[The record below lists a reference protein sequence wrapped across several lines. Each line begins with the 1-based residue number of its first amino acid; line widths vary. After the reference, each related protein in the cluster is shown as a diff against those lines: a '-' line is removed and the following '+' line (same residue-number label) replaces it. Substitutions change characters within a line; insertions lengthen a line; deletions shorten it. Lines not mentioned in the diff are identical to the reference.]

1 MKIYLREYLV
11 RLNFE
16 PFYMQTMIIRVAL
29 FLWILCGGPISGP
42 ISYAQQALSYDYPK
56 PVDTR
61 TKAIQNQEKKTWTL
75 GAIQVTNQ
83 FDGARLNGFSQKND
97 STYVV
102 QITPENKPI
111 NASPW
116 YAFKIWSA
124 VPQTVWLEFQYKEAK
139 HRYFPKVS
147 MDGRFWELLDSSRI
161 IHNDTIQALLHLTLT
176 PDTLW
181 VAAQEIITS
190 AQVYAWCNQLA
201 LLPDVKY
208 GIVGKSMLGRD
219 IPMLEIGPDSVKN
232 KKAIILLSRQHPPEV
247 TGFMALQAFMDALLA
262 PTPLATA
269 FRKKYRILIF
279 PLMNPDGVDLGHW
292 RHNAGGVDLNRDWAY
307 YHQPETRQVA
317 NFVVQTVKKDQ
328 NQVILGLDFHST
340 WQDIYYTCQE
350 TNSQIPGFKDYWLQG
365 IAASI
370 PGYTP
375 REEPSEIAQPISK
388 SWFLT
393 QFGAEGVTFE
403 IGDDTPREFIVK
415 KGHTAANEMMQLL
428 IFRQ

>member
-1 MKIYLREYLV
+1 MHEPKYLV
-11 RLNFE
+11 CLNFE
-16 PFYMQTMIIRVAL
+16 PLYLQNMIARIVPM
-29 FLWILCGGPISGP
+29 LWIFYTVLGSANPGH
-42 ISYAQQALSYDYPK
+42 AQQALPYDYPK
-56 PVDTR
+56 PVDT
-61 TKAIQNQEKKTWTL
+61 KSKQIQKQEKKTWTF

-97 STYVV
+97 STYIV

-124 VPQTVWLEFQYKEAK
+124 IPQTVWLEFQYKEAK

-147 MDGRFWELLDSSRI
+147 MDGRYWEMLDSSRFSR
-161 IHNDTIQALLHLTLT
+161 NDTVQALLQLTLT

-190 AQVYAWCNQLA
+190 SQVDTWCRQLA
-201 LLPDVKY
+201 LSPDVKY
-208 GIVGKSMLGRD
+208 GVAGKSTLGRD
-219 IPMLEIGPDSVKN
+219 IPMLEIAQDSVKN
-232 KKAIILLSRQHPPEV
+232 KPAIILLSRQHPPEV
-247 TGFMALQAFMDALLA
+247 TGFMALQAFLDALLA

-269 FRKKYRILIF
+269 FRKKYRILVF

-307 YHQPETRQVA
+307 YHQPETRQIA
-317 NFVVQTVKKDQ
+317 NFVVQTVNRHQ

-350 TNSQIPGFKDYWLQG
+350 TNPQIPGFKDFWLQG

-375 REEPSEIAQPISK
+375 LEEPSEIAQPISK

-403 IGDDTPREFIVK
+403 IGDDTPRPFIVQ
-415 KGHTAANEMMQLL
+415 KGRTAAIEMMQLL
-428 IFRQ
+428 VLRR